1 MGESATLAAMFLL
14 LALIGCAPS
23 PDLTVTLDI
32 VDEQGLPIDGA
43 QVLAGR
49 ESWFADGGSARL
61 NNLQGP
67 ISGVVS
73 ADGYLSEPFIVG
85 RVDHRATRTIR
96 LWDDSRWALH
106 AGGDVMLGRR
116 YEEPGGLLETDQ
128 AAGAAQVVSNL
139 APLFAVSDIGI
150 VNFESVLSNLSAS
163 GAYAGKRYVINT
175 PSQAATALTAMGVDV
190 VGLANNHSRDW
201 LDDGISITRDALR
214 DADIASVGGRETS
227 EGVSEPVILQVG
239 DVTVGV
245 LAYTTLSGSFVN
257 NAYPTESDAVPQ
269 PLDPDLAF
277 QYDARSWSYDG
288 DDLQVEVADRRI
300 GTAWRLFAD
309 AEAGMSDAEIADAY
323 ASLTAVYPE
332 VQDWVAR
339 RGHGGAAS
347 WTQDSPDDI
356 SRLNEQVDVV
366 VVMIHGGYELA
377 TAPSVTVRD
386 VAESSAAAGA
396 DLVIGH
402 HPHVLH
408 GAEWLGDALIVHSLG
423 NLIFEQ
429 NNPLTQASAMLR
441 TVWDG
446 DELLQAS
453 FLPLELVDYRPVFV
467 ADAAALRTLN
477 LIHETSQAHAEAHVS
492 DGMVLIEPS
501 ESETRPATV
510 TITGHT
516 ALLGRDTVIVETLN
530 LSVRPNRLT
539 NIPANILVDPG
550 LNTTDP
556 NIWVGRDLF
565 GWGHFEDVV
574 ADGVSATGAHW
585 LVDSEWERI
594 EAKASAPEGNNV
606 LHLQRD
612 VFNDATVT
620 TRSEGQYTII
630 PHRLWEDG
638 EPVDPEARY
647 AVFLRAKLKGPG
659 TPSLR
664 LQGFEYERGSLAI
677 DPVTTELFDEDIP
690 LDVGSGWTEILIDVD
705 PEWLVVGVNRLR
717 PSLRLA
723 PPERGNSQLFVD
735 DVHLL
740 ELRPAALMPS
750 DWGRWDVV
758 QTVGDERVDL
768 TVPVLR

>member
-1 MGESATLAAMFLL
+1 MFVL

-32 VDEQGLPIDGA
+32 VDERGLPIDGA

-49 ESWFADGGSARL
+49 DSWIADDGSVRL
-61 NNLQGP
+61 RNLQGP

-85 RVDHRATRTIR
+85 RDDQRSTRTIR

-116 YEEPGGLLETDQ
+116 YEEPGGLLQTDQ
-128 AAGAAQVVSNL
+128 AAGAAEVVANL
-139 APLFAVSDIGI
+139 APLFAASDIGI
-150 VNFESVLSNLSAS
+150 VNLETVLSDLAAS
-163 GAYAGKRYVINT
+163 GAYPGKRYVINT
-175 PSQAATALTAMGVDV
+175 PSRATTALTAMGVDV

-201 LDDGISITRDALR
+201 LDEGLSNTRDTLR
-214 DADIASVGGRETS
+214 DVDIAAVGGRETDQD
-227 EGVSEPVILQVG
+227 VNEPVILQVG

-257 NAYPTESDAVPQ
+257 DAYPTQSDPVPQ
-269 PLDPDLAF
+269 PLDPELAF
-277 QYDARSWSYDG
+277 QYDERSWSFDG
-288 DDLQVEVADRRI
+288 DDLQVPVADRRI
-300 GTAWRLFAD
+300 GTAWRLFAE
-309 AEAGMSDAEIADAY
+309 AEAEMSDAEVAEAY
-323 ASLTAVYPE
+323 ASLTDVYPE

-339 RGHGGAAS
+339 RGHGGAAA
-347 WTQDSPDDI
+347 WTRDATDDI
-356 SRLNEQVDVV
+356 SLLNEQVDVV

-386 VAESSAAAGA
+386 VTESSAAAGA

-408 GAEWLGDALIVHSLG
+408 GAEWAGDALIVHSLG

-429 NNPLTQASAMLR
+429 NNPLTQATAMLR

-446 DELLQAS
+446 DSLLHAS

-467 ADAAALRTLN
+467 ADSAAQRTLN
-477 LIHETSQAHAEAHVS
+477 LIHETSQAQAEARFS
-492 DGMVLIEPS
+492 GGEVLIETSQS
-501 ESETRPATV
+501 EARPATV
-510 TITGHT
+510 TIDGHT
-516 ALLGRDTVIVETLN
+516 AVLGRDTPTADTLD
-530 LSVRPNRLT
+530 LTVRPDRLT
-539 NIPANILVDPG
+539 RLPADVLVQPT

-556 NIWVGRDLF
+556 NIWIGRDLF

-594 EAKASAPEGNNV
+594 DAKASAPQGNNV
-606 LHLQRD
+606 LHLERD
-612 VFNDATVT
+612 VFNDSTVT

-630 PHRLWEDG
+630 PHRLWQDG
-638 EPVDPEARY
+638 EPIDPQARY
-647 AVFLRAKLKGPG
+647 AVWLRAKLTGPG

-690 LDVGSGWTEILIDVD
+690 LDVGGTWTEIVVDVD
-705 PEWLVVGVNRLR
+705 PEWLVAGVNRLR

-735 DVHLL
+735 DVHVWSF
-740 ELRPAALMPS
+740 ALPH
-750 DWGRWDVV
+750 RC
-758 QTVGDERVDL
+758 
-768 TVPVLR
+768 PVIGAGGTLCRRLGTNAWT